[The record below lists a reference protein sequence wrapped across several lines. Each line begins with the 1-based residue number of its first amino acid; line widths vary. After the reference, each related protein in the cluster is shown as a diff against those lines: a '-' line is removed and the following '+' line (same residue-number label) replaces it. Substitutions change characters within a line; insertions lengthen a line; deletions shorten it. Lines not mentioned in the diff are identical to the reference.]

1 MGLVTLIFDL
11 LTLNWYASR
20 IKGGEPSFQIRA
32 RYRPLGF
39 RIIRYVRDG
48 QTGRRA
54 NGRTKATLIT
64 PSLRGRGITM
74 QRISELFNL
83 ICVCDST
90 AK

>member
-32 RYRPLGF
+32 RYRPLGS

-54 NGRTKATLIT
+54 NGRADGRTDKSNAYYPFPTGAGHNNATN
-64 PSLRGRGITM
+64 
-74 QRISELFNL
+74 Q
-83 ICVCDST
+83 
-90 AK
+90 